1 MTSTLLANGLTE
13 NVKRTKLANGL
24 TILTK
29 EVHTRPIVAAMIWYR
44 VGARDEELGQTGKSH
59 FLEHMLFKGTN
70 KYKKGDID
78 LITMQNG
85 GRNNAFTWL
94 DFTAYYFTF
103 ASDRWEIALEIEAS
117 RIRDTLFAPEEF
129 TSEKQVVI
137 EELQIG
143 QDGPWD
149 SLEEEVWASAFRQH
163 PYHNPTVGWVEDLLD
178 ATVDDMK
185 SYYDKWYH
193 PRNATVVLV
202 GDFQTEQAVKNIE
215 ALFGAIPAGPEGKR
229 KKIVEPPQK
238 GEKRVVIAKPTPVER
253 LMIGYHAPEIG
264 HPDSYALQVM
274 SMILSAGRRSRL
286 YQKLQEEDRSVTY
299 ARCSYN
305 DHIDPTLFYF
315 QAEVKPGHKLAEV
328 EASILTVI
336 DDVKNNLVSDSE
348 MAKARRQIQSNFIL
362 GNEDVLNQATLLGQ
376 FETVACHDKLSEE
389 ERGYKYLARYLGHIN
404 EVTALDIQRVAKE
417 YFIEKNRTVG
427 HLIADNGKEEKAL
440 NIDESTEEGTT
451 HDHVPTDGAA
461 IMAHMPGAAEKVIQQ
476 NYAKNLLPSIF
487 KHVSFRG
494 DSHSD
499 RFELLQQLA
508 KRTDTIEKNCAPTL
522 DIERVVLPN
531 GIILL
536 LGENHTI
543 PAISINAVVGTGAR
557 YESDDKT
564 GLASLLGDMLDEGTT
579 TKTAQQLAE
588 MIEQVGGHLQT
599 FGGYGQS
606 GASVTV
612 LSPDL
617 DLGLE
622 LVADVLIN
630 SIIPADRF
638 EQQRDRRLAQIK
650 SRNDDPRVVA
660 SDSFNEIVYK
670 GHPAHKPRVGYE
682 HTIAALT
689 QEDLVNFYRHYFIP
703 NNTTIAIVGSIDKA
717 EIKRKIQEVFGN
729 WQTVP
734 DFKLPEVPKIKRQT
748 EPIKQFI
755 TKDKEQINL
764 YLGHLGVARNNP
776 DHYALVVMDTIL
788 GSSPGFT
795 SRIPRLLRDEQG
807 LAYTTFSNIAGS
819 SGLDPGRFIAY
830 IGTSP
835 ENMELALTG
844 IMKEICRI
852 REEPVMASEIK
863 DAIDY
868 LTGSFVFNFETNAQI
883 AGFLVEAEVFKL
895 GFNFLTD
902 YPEHIRA
909 VKVEDVQRVAKEY
922 LDPDNMTLIVV
933 GPIDQ
938 EGKSKRT
945 TK

>member
-1 MTSTLLANGLTE
+1 MVSALTANGLTE
-13 NVKRTKLANGL
+13 NVKRTQLNNGL

-117 RIRDTLFAPEEF
+117 RIRDTMFAQEEF

-149 SLEEEVWASAFRQH
+149 SLEEEVWATAFRQH
-163 PYHNPTVGWVEDLLD
+163 PYHNPTVGWIEDLLD

-185 SYYDKWYH
+185 SYYDQWYH

-202 GDFQTEQAVKNIE
+202 GDFQTEQALEKIE
-215 ALFGAIPAGPEGKR
+215 SLFGQIPAGPEIKR
-229 KKIVEPPQK
+229 RKIIEPPQK
-238 GEKRVVIAKPTPVER
+238 GEKRVFVKKATPVER

-264 HPDSYALQVM
+264 HPDSYPLQVM

-299 ARCSYN
+299 ARASYN

-315 QAEVKPGHKLAEV
+315 QAEVKPTHKLADV
-328 EASILTVI
+328 ETSILSVI
-336 DDVKNNLVSDSE
+336 EDLKNNPVGDKEL
-348 MAKARRQIQSNFIL
+348 AKALRQIQSNFIL

-376 FETVACHDKLSEE
+376 FETIACNEKLSDEE
-389 ERGYKYLARYLGHIN
+389 KGYKYLAHYLEHVSK
-404 EVTALDIQRVAKE
+404 VTAADIQRVAKQ
-417 YFIEKNRTVG
+417 YFTEKNRTVG
-427 HLIADNGKEEKAL
+427 HLIADKEE
-440 NIDESTEEGTT
+440 NQEEIDGDESNLEGAT
-451 HDHVPTDGAA
+451 HDHIPTTEENP
-461 IMAHMPGAAEKVIQQ
+461 ISHMPGAAQKNQHR
-476 NYAKNLLPSIF
+476 NNLLEDSLPKLF
-487 KHVSFRG
+487 DHVSFRG
-494 DSHSD
+494 DSHID
-499 RFELLQQLA
+499 KLEALQKLV
-508 KRTDTIEKNCAPTL
+508 KRTDIVEKSCAPTL
-522 DIERVVLPN
+522 DIEKVILPN
-531 GIILL
+531 GIVLL

-557 YESDDKT
+557 YEPDEKT

-579 TKTAQQLAE
+579 SRSAQDLAE
-588 MIEQVGGHLQT
+588 AIEQVGGHLQT

-606 GASVTV
+606 GVSVTV

-617 DLGLE
+617 DLGFE
-622 LVADVLIN
+622 LIADVLMN
-630 SIIPADRF
+630 STIPQDRF

-650 SRNDDPRVVA
+650 SRNDDPRVIA

-682 HTIAALT
+682 HTIASLT

-703 NNTTIAIVGSIDKA
+703 NNTTMAIVGNINKS
-717 EIKRKIQEVFGN
+717 EIRQKIEQVFAN
-729 WQTVP
+729 WQPVEE
-734 DFKLPEVPKIKRQT
+734 FKLPEVPEIKRQT

-755 TKDKEQINL
+755 FKDKEQINL
-764 YLGHLGVARNNP
+764 YLGHLGVKRNNP
-776 DHYALVVMDTIL
+776 DYYALVVMDTIL

-795 SRIPRLLRDEQG
+795 SRIPKLLRDEQG

-819 SGLDPGRFIAY
+819 AGLDPGRFIAY

-835 ENMELALTG
+835 ENMELALKG
-844 IMKEICRI
+844 MQQEINRI
-852 REEPVMASEIK
+852 RQEPVSENEIK

-883 AGFLVEAEVFKL
+883 AGFLVEAEIFKL
-895 GFNFLTD
+895 GFNFLKD
-902 YPEHIRA
+902 YPEHIR
-909 VKVEDVQRVAKEY
+909 KVTIEDVQRVAKQH
-922 LDPDNMTLIVV
+922 LDPDNMTLVVV
-933 GPIDQ
+933 GPIDE
-938 EGKSKRT
+938 EGKNKKSK
-945 TK
+945 

>member
-1 MTSTLLANGLTE
+1 MASTLMANGLTE
-13 NVKRTKLANGL
+13 NVKRRKLSNGL

-59 FLEHMLFKGTN
+59 FLEHMLFKGTD

-117 RIRDTLFAPEEF
+117 RIRDTLFAQEEF

-149 SLEEEVWASAFRQH
+149 SLEEEVWATAFRQH

-185 SYYDKWYH
+185 SYYDQWYH
-193 PRNATVVLV
+193 PQNATIVLV
-202 GDFQTEQAVKNIE
+202 GDFQTEKAVEKIE
-215 ALFGAIPAGPEGKR
+215 ALFSQIPAGPEIKR
-229 KKIVEPPQK
+229 RKIIEPPQK
-238 GEKRVVIAKPTPVER
+238 GEKRVLVRKPTPVER

-264 HPDSYALQVM
+264 HPDSYPLQVM

-299 ARCSYN
+299 ARATYN

-315 QAEVKPGHKLAEV
+315 QAEVKPTHKLADV
-328 EASILTVI
+328 EASILSVI
-336 DDVKNNLVSDSE
+336 EDLKNNPVSDSE
-348 MAKARRQIQSNFIL
+348 LAKARRQIQSNFIL

-376 FETVACHDKLSEE
+376 FETIACHDKLPENE
-389 ERGYKYLARYLGHIN
+389 KGYKYLANYLEHVN
-404 EVTALDIQRVAKE
+404 NVTAQDIQRVAQE
-417 YFIEKNRTVG
+417 YFTNKNRTVG
-427 HLIADNGKEEKAL
+427 HLISDDRKES
-440 NIDESTEEGTT
+440 ESLEEGESVEEGAT
-451 HDHVPTDGAA
+451 HDHIPQDEVSVS
-461 IMAHMPGAAEKVIQQ
+461 MPGAAEKVQVQ
-476 NYAKNLLPSIF
+476 KNQAQDFLPSIF
-487 KHVSFRG
+487 QYVSFRG
-494 DSHSD
+494 DSHLD
-499 RFELLQQLA
+499 RFDLLTQLT
-508 KRTDTIEKNCAPTL
+508 KRTDIIEKPSAPTL

-543 PAISINAVVGTGAR
+543 PAISINAVVGTGSR
-557 YESDDKT
+557 YEADEKT

-579 TKTAQQLAE
+579 TRSAQQLAE
-588 MIEQVGGHLQT
+588 EIEQVGGHLQT

-606 GASVTV
+606 GVSVTV

-622 LVADVLIN
+622 LIADVLIN
-630 SIIPADRF
+630 STIPADRF

-682 HTIAALT
+682 KTISSLT
-689 QEDLVNFYRHYFIP
+689 QEDLINFYRHYFIP
-703 NNTTIAIVGSIDKA
+703 NNTTIAIVGDINKS
-717 EIKRKIQEVFGN
+717 EIKEKIERVFVN
-729 WQTVP
+729 WKPVL
-734 DFKLPEVPKIKRQT
+734 DFKLPEIPKIKRQT
-748 EPIKQFI
+748 APVKQFI

-764 YLGHLGVARNNP
+764 YLGHLGVARNHP
-776 DHYALVVMDTIL
+776 DYYALVIMDTIL

-819 SGLDPGRFIAY
+819 AGLDPGRFIAY

-844 IMKEICRI
+844 MMKEIRRI
-852 REEPVMASEIK
+852 REEPVLASEIK

-902 YPEHIRA
+902 YPKHIRA
-909 VKVEDVQRVAKEY
+909 VTIEDVQRVAKEH
-922 LDPDNMTLIVV
+922 LDPDNMTLVVV

-938 EGKSKRT
+938 NGKSKS
-945 TK
+945 K

>member
-1 MTSTLLANGLTE
+1 MASTLMANGLTE
-13 NVKRTKLANGL
+13 NVKRTKLDNGL

-29 EVHTRPIVAAMIWYR
+29 EVHSRPIVAAMIWYR

-70 KYKKGDID
+70 KYKKGAID

-103 ASDRWEIALEIEAS
+103 ASDRWEIALEIESS
-117 RIRDTLFAPEEF
+117 RIRDTLFAQEDF
-129 TSEKQVVI
+129 ISEKQVVI

-149 SLEEEVWASAFRQH
+149 SLEEEVWATAFRQH

-185 SYYDKWYH
+185 SYYDEWYH
-193 PRNATVVLV
+193 PRNATIVLV
-202 GDFQTEQAVKNIE
+202 GDFQTNQALEKIE
-215 ALFGAIPAGPEGKR
+215 SLFAQIPAGPETKR
-229 KKIVEPPQK
+229 RKIIEPPQK
-238 GEKRVVIAKPTPVER
+238 GEKRVVVKKPTPVER

-264 HPDSYALQVM
+264 HPDSYPLQVM

-299 ARCSYN
+299 ARAAYN
-305 DHIDPTLFYF
+305 DHIDATLFYF
-315 QAEVKPGHKLAEV
+315 QAEVKPTHKLADV
-328 EASILTVI
+328 EASILAVI
-336 DDVKNNLVSDSE
+336 EDLKNNPVSQSE
-348 MAKARRQIQSNFIL
+348 LAKARRQIESNFIL

-376 FETVACHDKLSEE
+376 FETIACHDKLNEE
-389 ERGYKYLARYLGHIN
+389 EKGYKYLASYL
-404 EVTALDIQRVAKE
+404 EYVSKVTASDIQRVAKE
-417 YFIEKNRTVG
+417 YFTEKNRTVG
-427 HLIADNGKEEKAL
+427 HLIS
-440 NIDESTEEGTT
+440 DESKQEDILDQTESLQEDVAQ
-451 HDHVPTDGAA
+451 DHIPVDEATPLS
-461 IMAHMPGAAEKVIQQ
+461 HMPGAAERVQVQK
-476 NYAKNLLPSIF
+476 NYSQDSLPKLF
-487 KHVSFRG
+487 EYVSFRN
-494 DSHSD
+494 DPYIN
-499 RFELLQQLA
+499 RFELPNQLT
-508 KRTDTIEKNCAPTL
+508 KRTDTIEKPCAPAL
-522 DIERVVLPN
+522 DIERTVLPN

-543 PAISINAVVGTGAR
+543 PAISINAVVGAGSR
-557 YESDDKT
+557 YEPDEKT

-579 TKTAQQLAE
+579 TRTAQQLAE
-588 MIEQVGGHLQT
+588 AIEQVGGHLQT

-622 LVADVLIN
+622 LLADVLMN
-630 SIIPADRF
+630 STIPLDRF

-660 SDSFNEIVYK
+660 SDSFNEIIYK
-670 GHPAHKPRVGYE
+670 GHPAHKPRIGYE
-682 HTIAALT
+682 HTIANLT
-689 QEDLVNFYRHYFIP
+689 QEDLVNFYRHHFVP
-703 NNTTIAIVGSIDKA
+703 NNTTMAIVGDINKT
-717 EIKRKIQEVFGN
+717 EIKRKIEETFAN
-729 WQTVP
+729 WKTVP
-734 DFKLPEVPKIKRQT
+734 DFKLPEIPEIKRQT

-755 TKDKEQINL
+755 SKEKEQINL

-776 DHYALVVMDTIL
+776 DYYALVVMDTIL

-819 SGLDPGRFIAY
+819 AGLDPGRFIAY

-835 ENMELALTG
+835 ENMELALSG
-844 IMKEICRI
+844 MMQEIRKI
-852 REEPVMASEIK
+852 REEPVIESEIK

-895 GFNFLTD
+895 GFDFLTD
-902 YPEHIRA
+902 YPESIR
-909 VKVEDVQRVAKEY
+909 VVTIEDVQRVAKEY
-922 LDPDNMTLIVV
+922 LDPDNMTLVVV

-938 EGKSKRT
+938 DGKSK
-945 TK
+945 KNN

>member
-59 FLEHMLFKGTN
+59 FLEHMLFKGTD
-70 KYKKGDID
+70 KYKKGAID

-117 RIRDTLFAPEEF
+117 RIRDTMFAPEEF

-163 PYHNPTVGWVEDLLD
+163 PYHNPTVGWVEDLVD

-193 PRNATVVLV
+193 PRNATIVLV
-202 GDFQTEQAVKNIE
+202 GDFQTDQAVEKIE
-215 ALFGAIPAGPEGKR
+215 TLFGSIPAGPEEKR

-238 GEKRVVIAKPTPVER
+238 GEKRVVVAKPTPVER
-253 LMIGYHAPEIG
+253 LMIAYHAPEIG
-264 HPDSYALQVM
+264 HPDSYPLQVM

-315 QAEVKPGHKLAEV
+315 QAEVKPDHKIAEV
-328 EASILTVI
+328 EASILSVI
-336 DDVKNNLVSDSE
+336 DDLKNNLVSDSE
-348 MAKARRQIQSNFIL
+348 LAKALRQIQSNFIL

-376 FETVACHDKLSEE
+376 FETIACHDKLPEE
-389 ERGYKYLARYLGHIN
+389 EKGYQYLAHYLKHVN
-404 EVTALDIQRVAKE
+404 NVTALDIQRVAKE
-417 YFIEKNRTVG
+417 YFTEKNRTVG
-427 HLIADNGKEEKAL
+427 HLIADNSKAVV
-440 NIDESTEEGTT
+440 ETEEPIIEGAT
-451 HDHVPTDGAA
+451 HDHVPVEVSDVVS
-461 IMAHMPGAAEKVIQQ
+461 HMPGAAEKVLTP
-476 NYAKNLLPSIF
+476 NLAKDLLPSIF
-487 KHVSFRG
+487 NQAAFRG
-494 DSHSD
+494 DSHPD
-499 RFELLQQLA
+499 RFNLLKQLT
-508 KRTDTIEKNCAPTL
+508 KRTDMAETSCAPTL

-531 GIILL
+531 GIVLL

-543 PAISINAVVGTGAR
+543 PAISINVVVGTGAR
-557 YESDDKT
+557 YESDEKT
-564 GLASLLGDMLDEGTT
+564 GLSSLLGDMLDEGTT
-579 TKTAQQLAE
+579 TRTAQQLAE
-588 MIEQVGGHLQT
+588 AIEQVGGHLQT

-606 GASVTV
+606 GVSVTV

-617 DLGLE
+617 DLGLD
-622 LVADVLIN
+622 LVADVMMN
-630 SIIPADRF
+630 STIPADRF

-660 SDSFNEIVYK
+660 SDTFNEIVYK

-689 QEDLVNFYRHYFIP
+689 QEDLINFYRHYFIP
-703 NNTTIAIVGSIDKA
+703 NNSTMAIVGSINKE
-717 EIKRKIQEVFGN
+717 EIKRKIQEVFAN
-729 WQTVP
+729 WQP
-734 DFKLPEVPKIKRQT
+734 APGFQLPQVAEITRQT
-748 EPIKQFI
+748 SPVKQFI
-755 TKDKEQINL
+755 NKDKEQINL
-764 YLGHLGVARNNP
+764 YLGHLGVTRNNP
-776 DHYALVVMDTIL
+776 DYYALVVMDTIL

-819 SGLDPGRFIAY
+819 AGLDPGRFIAY

-844 IMKEICRI
+844 MMKEICRI
-852 REEPVMASEIK
+852 REEPVLASEIK

-902 YPEHIRA
+902 YPNYIRA
-909 VKVEDVQRVAKEY
+909 VTIEDVERVAKQY
-922 LDPDNMTLIVV
+922 LDPDNMTLVVV

-938 EGKSKRT
+938 EGKSKKT
-945 TK
+945 NS